1 MVDETKRD
9 GGDSA
14 RPPAPRDSR
23 IIATEPTPAERRRRR
38 LALIIIGA
46 LVAGIV
52 AVVIAGYVVIFVLPP
67 QQLIVRVNEVTYT
80 RGDMVKLLRLRQRSL
95 ELVESQGLNTTDD
108 IFQALQTIVENEVI
122 AQAAPGQG
130 ISVSRD
136 EVSNSIRAVL
146 SPTEAES
153 QGKSAAQVE
162 REFRERHRQFLNA
175 SQVSEA
181 EHRDLVRKS
190 LLREKFRQYVGD
202 QVPAYDEQVYLHR
215 IWMNVQNQEIDVM
228 QTKLADTI
236 GDDKSPRNIRAAVKA
251 IAREFSADP
260 DTFRTGGDLGWVP
273 LGVHEDYERDF
284 WDLEVGELSGPI
296 PNVDDPR
303 TVFFFI
309 LSDRSENREVSR
321 INREALKTRALQIW
335 INDERQRH
343 DVYATFNS
351 DVYAWFVEQ
360 LRVSAMTTP
369 TPVNANPLQNFLQGL

>member
-1 MVDETKRD
+1 MVDEARE
-9 GGDSA
+9 DSRQRRAA
-14 RPPAPRDSR
+14 RRDSR
-23 IIATEPTPAERRRRR
+23 IAAAEPSPAERRRRR
-38 LALIIIGA
+38 LALIVIAALTAVIIG
-46 LVAGIV
+46 VA
-52 AVVIAGYVVIFVLPP
+52 AAGYVVIFVLPP
-67 QQLIVRVNEVTYT
+67 QQLIVRVNDVEYT

-95 ELVESQGLNTTDD
+95 ELVDSQGLNTTDD

-136 EVSNSIRAVL
+136 EVTNSIRAVL
-146 SPTEAES
+146 SPSEADS
-153 QGKSAAQVE
+153 QGKSSAQIE

-175 SQVSEA
+175 AQVSEA

-190 LLREKFRQYVGD
+190 LMREKFRQFVGD

-215 IWMNVQNQEIDVM
+215 IWMNVQDEEIDIM
-228 QTKLADTI
+228 QTKLNDAI
-236 GDDKSPRNIRAAVKA
+236 GDDKSARNIRAAVKD

-260 DTFRTGGDLGWVP
+260 DTFRTGGDMGWVP
-273 LGVHEDYERDF
+273 LGVHEDYEFDF
-284 WDLEVGELSGPI
+284 WDLEIGELSGAI

-303 TVFFFI
+303 TAFFFI
-309 LSDRSENREVSR
+309 LSDRSESQEVSR

-335 INDERQRH
+335 INNERQNH

-360 LRVSAMTTP
+360 LRISATITP
-369 TPVNANPLQNFLQGL
+369 TPAGNPLQNFMQGL

>member
-1 MVDETKRD
+1 MVDEARD
-9 GGDSA
+9 GGGDRQRRA
-14 RPPAPRDSR
+14 ATRRDSR
-23 IIATEPTPAERRRRR
+23 IVATEPTREERRRRR

-46 LVAGIV
+46 LVAAIV
-52 AVVIAGYVVIFVLPP
+52 AAVAVGYVVIFVLPP
-67 QQLIVRVNEVTYT
+67 QQLIVRVNDVEYT

-95 ELVESQGLNTTDD
+95 ELVDSQGLNTTDD

-136 EVSNSIRAVL
+136 EVTNSIRGVL
-146 SPTEAES
+146 SPSAAES
-153 QGKSAAQVE
+153 QGKSAAQIE

-175 SQVSEA
+175 TQVSEA

-190 LLREKFRQYVGD
+190 LLREKFRQFAGD
-202 QVPAYDEQVYLHR
+202 QVPAYAEQVYLHR
-215 IWMNVQNQEIDVM
+215 VWMNVQDEEIDIM
-228 QTKLADTI
+228 QTKLNDAI
-236 GDDKSPRNIRAAVKA
+236 GDDKSPRSIRAAVRD

-260 DTFRTGGDLGWVP
+260 ETFRTGGDMGWVP
-273 LGVHEDYERDF
+273 LGIHEDYERDF
-284 WDLEVGELSGPI
+284 WALEVGELSDPI

-309 LSDRSENREVSR
+309 LSDRSENHEVSR
-321 INREALKTRALQIW
+321 INRDALKTRALQIW
-335 INDERQRH
+335 INEERQKH

-360 LRVSAMTTP
+360 LRISTTITP
-369 TPVNANPLQNFLQGL
+369 TPVSNPLQNFMQGL